1 MLVCS
6 SPLASLAPLSC
17 MDGLPSLQTARLASC
32 NNVQEVRAAR
42 ARASTGPSSPQP
54 RRSRGRSH
62 AARSAR
68 THPASATLG
77 RSLQAGAASLSRAPF
92 APRRFDQSSVTSK
105 SQVKSSVQ
113 RGIRNSIVEQYPE
126 LEEEIEV
133 LLPKKE
139 PLFVVKW

>member
-17 MDGLPSLQTARLASC
+17 MDGPPSLQKARLASC
-32 NNVQEVRAAR
+32 NVQEVRAAR